1 MSSFDNA
8 FQSPG
13 FPSDLAQQPDASTPK
28 TIGVLNIIFSSLL
41 LLCGTCGTVYT
52 MMLVV
57 AGPLMQANEGNMKD
71 TMQQIRDK
79 ELEER
84 DRQIEKTD
92 DADVKQ
98 QLQAERDK
106 RAAEPV
112 VVPDFTKVYGMSDP
126 RVTGYYLVDLFS
138 ALLLN
143 LGMLVSGIG
152 LIGIKE
158 WGRRLGIWVA
168 RLKLLRL
175 VVLYGIFLAV
185 VMPIQVESMREGF
198 AEMEKMAP
206 ARGNRPPN
214 MPAAVAT
221 GMTYTLAGTAI
232 GMVVLGAI
240 YPAISWLLLRR
251 ESVKAACTQEPGN
264 PYVY

>member
-13 FPSDLAQQPDASTPK
+13 FPSDLARQPDASTPK

-41 LLCGTCGTVYT
+41 LLCGACGMFYTV
-52 MMLVV
+52 MLAV
-57 AGPLMQANEGNMKD
+57 AGPMMQANEGNMKN
-71 TMQQIRDK
+71 TMQKLRDD

-84 DRQIEKTD
+84 DRQIEKTED
-92 DADVKQ
+92 VEVKQ
-98 QLQAERDK
+98 QLQDERDR

-112 VVPDFTKVYGMSDP
+112 AVPDFTKMYGMSDP

-143 LGMLVSGIG
+143 LGMLISGIG
-152 LIGIKE
+152 LVSVKE
-158 WGRRLGIWVA
+158 WGRRLGLWVA

-175 VVLYGIFLAV
+175 FVLYGVFLAIIV
-185 VMPIQVESMREGF
+185 PIQVQSMREGF
-198 AEMEKMAP
+198 AEMEKLAP
-206 ARGNRPPN
+206 ARANRPAD
-214 MPAAVAT
+214 MPAAVAQ
-221 GMTYTLAGTAI
+221 GMTYSLVGTAI
-232 GMVVLGAI
+232 AMMVLGAI
-240 YPAISWLLLRR
+240 YPAITWLLLRR
-251 ESVKAACTQEPGN
+251 ESVKAACTQEPAN

>member
-28 TIGVLNIIFSSLL
+28 TIGVLNIIFASLL
-41 LLCGTCGTVYT
+41 LLCGACGAFYT
-52 MMLVV
+52 IMLAV
-57 AGPLMQANEGNMKD
+57 AGPMMQANAGG
-71 TMQQIRDK
+71 MQAMQEIRDK

-84 DRQIEKTD
+84 DRQIEKTE

-98 QLQAERDK
+98 QLQADRDR

-112 VVPDFTKVYGMSDP
+112 EMPDVTKIYGMSDP
-126 RVTGYYLVDLFS
+126 RVLGYYLVDMFS

-143 LGMLVSGIG
+143 LAMLVAGVG
-152 LIGIKE
+152 LLSVKE
-158 WGRRLGIWVA
+158 WGRRLGLWVA

-175 VVLYGIFLAV
+175 FVLYSVFLAV
-185 VMPIQVESMREGF
+185 IVPVQVQSMREGF
-198 AEMEKMAP
+198 AEMEKLGPQRANQP
-206 ARGNRPPN
+206 RDV
-214 MPAAVAT
+214 PAAVAQ
-221 GMTYTLAGTAI
+221 GMTYTLIGTAV
-232 GMVVLGAI
+232 GMMLLGAI
-240 YPAISWLLLRR
+240 YPGITWLLLRR
-251 ESVKAACTQEPGN
+251 ESVRAACTQEPAN